1 MEMNRQAAALH
12 CSKHA
17 FPLPCAGRTCHG
29 LPITGGNTDRSP
41 SSHPG
46 QLTSLE
52 PQPLCPTSRGSPNPA
67 ALSPHP
73 SQVSLAV
80 LLENFLEASN
90 ELEAREERERI
101 VRAERE
107 QQVKNPLEPLLL
119 KLTKEFSDD
128 QDLSDRL
135 QRLYEVASVSSY
147 FCSLLSVAAYSSRA
161 EATQSLF
168 SANT

>member
-1 MEMNRQAAALH
+1 MNRVYLPPVPPSPFLPQVAVFASGPAHISRTPAFL
-12 CSKHA
+12 SK
-17 FPLPCAGRTCHG
+17 
-29 LPITGGNTDRSP
+29 
-41 SSHPG
+41 
-46 QLTSLE
+46 
-52 PQPLCPTSRGSPNPA
+52 GSPNTA
-67 ALSPHP
+67 VLSPHP

-147 FCSLLSVAAYSSRA
+147 FCSLLSVAA
-161 EATQSLF
+161 
-168 SANT
+168 